1 MKSEPKLGK
10 AKTLGRATTLY
21 KKFNPSEYQAS
32 DEVISPRSRKS
43 KSDDSASVDS
53 AQINRDVQKHIV
65 KKASNYIGHNVLIKD
80 GDVQMVS
87 AKARIEAY
95 KRQKEIVKINHL
107 RRIDD
112 YVSNILSESLDVAD
126 LKRQSTI
133 DEYGV
138 EMEDL
143 NSETASD
150 K

>member
-1 MKSEPKLGK
+1 
-10 AKTLGRATTLY
+10 
-21 KKFNPSEYQAS
+21 
-32 DEVISPRSRKS
+32 
-43 KSDDSASVDS
+43 
-53 AQINRDVQKHIV
+53 
-65 KKASNYIGHNVLIKD
+65 
-80 GDVQMVS
+80 MVS

-95 KRQKEIVKINHL
+95 KRQKEIVKIKHM

-133 DEYGV
+133 EEYGV

-143 NSETASD
+143 NSESASD

>member
-1 MKSEPKLGK
+1 M
-10 AKTLGRATTLY
+10 
-21 KKFNPSEYQAS
+21 
-32 DEVISPRSRKS
+32 
-43 KSDDSASVDS
+43 
-53 AQINRDVQKHIV
+53 QKHIV

-112 YVSNILSESLDVAD
+112 YVSNILSESLDVANI
-126 LKRQSTI
+126 KRQSTI
-133 DEYGV
+133 DEFGV

-143 NSETASD
+143 NSETSSE